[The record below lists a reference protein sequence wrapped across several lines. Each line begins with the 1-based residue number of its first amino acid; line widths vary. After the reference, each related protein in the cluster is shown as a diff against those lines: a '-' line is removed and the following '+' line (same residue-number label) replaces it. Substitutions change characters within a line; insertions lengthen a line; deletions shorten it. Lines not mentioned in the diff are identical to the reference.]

1 MDVRA
6 ATFSQ
11 RELCQIT
18 GLDTVTVDTWL
29 IRGILETT
37 KVDGRVLRG
46 RRLFS
51 VLAIFEAKVTADLVS
66 ELAMGPSEASKVARC
81 AGADWHAPDDW
92 KRKVVEAIERS
103 AHVARVF
110 LFVARA
116 DEGWVTIPSYAN
128 KNGPPR
134 FEPMSKYEKW
144 LARPLA
150 VLPASDLLSFVYK
163 KCEQIRNGSD
173 RLRIA
178 QKAVTRGARMPLLE
192 EDERYAVARS
202 AKRFVHFFLDRAYR
216 HFFDRDLESSPI

>member
-51 VLAIFEAKVTADLVS
+51 VLTIFEAKVTADLVS
-66 ELAMGPSEASKVARC
+66 ELAMGPSEASNVARC

-103 AHVARVF
+103 ANVARVF
-110 LFVARA
+110 LLVARA
-116 DEGWVTIPSYAN
+116 DEGWITIPSYAN

-134 FEPMSKYEKW
+134 FEPMSNYEKW

-173 RLRIA
+173 
-178 QKAVTRGARMPLLE
+178 
-192 EDERYAVARS
+192 DSRS
-202 AKRFVHFFLDRAYR
+202 RKK
-216 HFFDRDLESSPI
+216 P

>member
-51 VLAIFEAKVTADLVS
+51 VLTIFEAKVTADLVN

-103 AHVARVF
+103 ANVARVF
-110 LFVARA
+110 LLVARA
-116 DEGWVTIPSYAN
+116 DEGWITIPSYAN

-134 FEPMSKYEKW
+134 FEPLAKYEKW

-163 KCEQIRNGSD
+163 KCEQIRNFR

-178 QKAVTRGARMPLLE
+178 QKAVTRGAGMPLLE
-192 EDERYAVARS
+192 KDERYAVARS
-202 AKRFVHFFLDRAYR
+202 ANGFAHFSWTARIDI
-216 HFFDRDLESSPI
+216 SS